1 MGAQQQAAQALDS
14 TPQHALTASTPSNLP
29 LQLNKENTGLKAELK
44 ELRRSASACTTQL
57 ATCTNK
63 LAEALERVRAAAGC
77 RIDRGRA
84 SCWLP
89 NPGRVQWLT
98 GTRPGP

>member
-1 MGAQQQAAQALDS
+1 M
-14 TPQHALTASTPSNLP
+14 PQLPWSQPLLP

-63 LAEALERVRAAAGC
+63 LAEALERVRAVAGH

-89 NPGRVQWLT
+89 YPGRVQWLT
-98 GTRPGP
+98 GNRPGP